1 MILHLEIR
9 DFLIEGYK
17 CSTSVCLGLSL
28 DVQILFVEVF
38 TAGRC
43 PSNSPLPKQRV
54 QHRHFQSHVPSLI
67 LAQSCN
73 PAPLGMFIQVMPGQ
87 SCNSLHN
94 VRNLYSTFIP
104 HSTVIFKTPTSLSKW
119 QIPLLIKYFYPAS
132 HQTYVEPSK
141 QGKQRFVVLFFAMYK
156 LKYMQMCTI
165 YTDDATITWY
175 LTCMQHS
182 VMECFPSCLGS

>member
-1 MILHLEIR
+1 MQYQCVSGTITGCPNTICRGLYCWEVSQQL
-9 DFLIEGYK
+9 
-17 CSTSVCLGLSL
+17 STSKTEGPTQAFSIARPVTNFGS
-28 DVQILFVEVF
+28 IL
-38 TAGRC
+38 
-43 PSNSPLPKQRV
+43 
-54 QHRHFQSHVPSLI
+54 QSG
-67 LAQSCN
+67 
-73 PAPLGMFIQVMPGQ
+73 PLGMFIQVMPGQ

-104 HSTVIFKTPTSLSKW
+104 HSTVIFKTPTGLSKW
-119 QIPLLIKYFYPAS
+119 QILLLIKYFYPAS

-165 YTDDATITWY
+165 YTDDATIAWY
-175 LTCMQHS
+175 LTYMRHS